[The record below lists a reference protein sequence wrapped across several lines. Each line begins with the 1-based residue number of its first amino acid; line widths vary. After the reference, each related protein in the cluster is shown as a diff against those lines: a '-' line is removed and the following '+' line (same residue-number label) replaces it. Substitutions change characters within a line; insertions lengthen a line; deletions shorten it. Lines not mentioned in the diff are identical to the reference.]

1 MAFTDAKYFEELE
14 TSVDMTQF
22 NPLEETLESYL
33 NKFGW
38 TMGEYADIMQE
49 AQDALIVLEK
59 MNIGTPKLRERI
71 TTQFNRRWK
80 SVTKRNLTKEEKQ
93 AEKYKMLVEKY
104 GKGKKKNG
112 DIQQQ

>member
-1 MAFTDAKYFEELE
+1 MAFTDSKYFEEFE

-22 NPLEETLESYL
+22 NPLDETLESYL

-59 MNIGTPKLRERI
+59 MNLGLPSDRKRMCKHFE
-71 TTQFNRRWK
+71 RRWK